1 VNSNNSKLKI
11 IPLGGLHE
19 VGKNMTVFEYE
30 NDIFILDAGL
40 AFPEDDML
48 GIDLVI
54 PDITYLVKN
63 ADRIRGIVITH
74 GHEDHIGALPYVLKE
89 IKAPIYATKL
99 TLGLIETKLEEHGL
113 LRSTKMV
120 TVKQGQRVKL
130 GCFEIEFIRSNH
142 SIPDAVA
149 LAINTPVGMVVH
161 TGDFKI
167 DYTPIDG
174 GIIDLAKFGILGKRG
189 VLALMADSTN
199 AERPGF
205 TMSESTIGEVFEEFF
220 DTDQRILVATFASNI
235 HRMQQVINAAIKTNR
250 KVAVCGRSMENV
262 ITVAHKLGYLKYLED
277 TLISIDDIGRYSPH
291 QLCII
296 TTGSQG
302 EPMSALARMASAE
315 HKKVEIMPG
324 DRVIISASPIP
335 GNEKYVSK
343 LVDELFKQGA
353 DVIYHSL
360 AETHVSGHACQ
371 EELKLIHALVKPKFF
386 IPVHGEYK
394 HLRQHAKIAEKLG
407 MDSENIFILNNGR
420 VLELDKNS
428 AQLGAT
434 VNAGKVM
441 VDGLGVGDVGNVVLR
456 DRQHL
461 SQDGLMVVVL
471 TLDSE
476 TGTVVAGPDII
487 SRGFVYV
494 KESEDL
500 IEEIK
505 VVLKRQLLVFEES
518 GVRDWNTIK
527 NGVRDTLKTFI
538 FERTKRKPMI
548 LPVIMEV

>member
-1 VNSNNSKLKI
+1 
-11 IPLGGLHE
+11 
-19 VGKNMTVFEYE
+19 
-30 NDIFILDAGL
+30 
-40 AFPEDDML
+40 ML

-54 PDITYLVKN
+54 PDISYLVKN
-63 ADRIRGIVITH
+63 ADKIRGIVITH

-89 IKAPIYATKL
+89 INVPIYATKL

-113 LRSTKMV
+113 VKSTKMFC
-120 TVKQGQRVKL
+120 VKQGQRIKL

-142 SIPDAVA
+142 SIPDSVA
-149 LAINTPVGMVVH
+149 LAINTPVGVIVH
-161 TGDFKI
+161 TGDFKV

-174 GIIDLAKFGILGKRG
+174 GTIDLAKFGILGRKG

-205 TMSESTIGEVFEEFF
+205 TMSESTIGQIFEELF

-235 HRMQQVINAAIKTNR
+235 HRIQQVINAAIKTNR
-250 KVAVCGRSMENV
+250 KVAICGRSMINV
-262 ITVAHKLGYLKYLED
+262 ITVAQKLGYIKMLANTMID
-277 TLISIDDIGRYSPH
+277 IDDIGKYSPQ

-302 EPMSALARMASAE
+302 EPMSALSRMANAE

-335 GNEKYVSK
+335 GNEKFVSR
-343 LVDELFKQGA
+343 LIDELFKQGA
-353 DVIYHSL
+353 DVIYHSITD
-360 AETHVSGHACQ
+360 THVSGHACQ
-371 EELKLIHALVKPKFF
+371 EELKLIHALVQPKFF

-394 HLRQHAKIAEKLG
+394 HLRQHAKIAEKMG
-407 MDSENIFILNNGR
+407 MDPANIFILSNGR
-420 VLELDKNS
+420 TLELDANT
-428 AQLGAT
+428 ARVGAM
-434 VNAGKVM
+434 VNAGRIL
-441 VDGLGVGDVGNVVLR
+441 VDGLGVGDVGSVVLR

-471 TLDSE
+471 TIDSE

-487 SRGFVYV
+487 SRGFVYM

-500 IEEIK
+500 LEEIK
-505 VVLKRQLLVFEES
+505 VMLKKQLLVFEET

-527 NGVRDTLKTFI
+527 AGVRDSLKNFLY
-538 FERTKRKPMI
+538 EKTKRKPMI